1 MKFWNRH
8 FLRYCSFLLF
18 LDKQNMQGVFVSYC
32 YSSDQI
38 VTVEKELM
46 LNSNSSEYREVSD
59 VEDDKQGEQEQE
71 MEP

>member
-1 MKFWNRH
+1 
-8 FLRYCSFLLF
+8 
-18 LDKQNMQGVFVSYC
+18 MQGVFVSYC

-46 LNSNSSEYREVSD
+46 LNSDSSEYREVSD
-59 VEDDKQGEQEQE
+59 VEDDKQGEREQE